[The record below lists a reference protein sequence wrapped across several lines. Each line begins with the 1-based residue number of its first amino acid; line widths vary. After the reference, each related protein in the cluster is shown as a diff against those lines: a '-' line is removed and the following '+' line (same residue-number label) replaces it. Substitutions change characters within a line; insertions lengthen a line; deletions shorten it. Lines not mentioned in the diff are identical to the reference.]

1 LQEFNDA
8 ERECE
13 QRNGHLVTIPDA
25 ETQLFIYTT
34 FTQHLHYYGI
44 VWVGMTDQQREG
56 HHVWVD
62 GECF

>member
-1 LQEFNDA
+1 VSVFELEVKYEFELD
-8 ERECE
+8 EFELEPR
-13 QRNGHLVTIPDA
+13 R
-25 ETQLFIYTT
+25 FIYTT

-44 VWVGMTDQQREG
+44 VLVGMTDQQREG